1 MNTQPLNA
9 VSGTE
14 LAVCLDIQQRQQHGI
29 AKYSTTVADNPL
41 ALREWLQHAFEE
53 MLDGAIY
60 LKRAMEKIDAEM
72 EQIKAERQNIENV
85 KVALLTLLPAHLVE
99 ERAAAMR
106 LPVVADWPALKTK
119 G

>member
-29 AKYSTTVADNPL
+29 AKYTVTVADNPL
-41 ALREWLQHAFEE
+41 ALREWLQHAYEE

-60 LKRAMEKIDAEM
+60 LKRALEKLDAEM
-72 EQIKAERQNIENV
+72 EQIAAERQNIEIV
-85 KVALLTLLPAHLVE
+85 RDALLAALPESMPVE
-99 ERAAAMR
+99 RVAAAT
-106 LPVVADWPALKTK
+106 LPRVADWPPLKTK